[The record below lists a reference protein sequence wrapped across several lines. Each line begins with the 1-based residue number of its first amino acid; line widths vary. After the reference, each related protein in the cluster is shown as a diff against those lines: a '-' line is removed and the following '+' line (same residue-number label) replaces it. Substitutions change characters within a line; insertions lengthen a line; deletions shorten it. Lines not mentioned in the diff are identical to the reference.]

1 MRRLSL
7 ALISTVSV
15 LAFTQVASAADLP
28 RKAPAYVPPAPPPVV
43 YSWTGFYLG
52 LNAGWG
58 WGNNNGVDNTV
69 VSTFCNPIV
78 NGCGGNSFSNA
89 AAAAV
94 PGTLDLNPNG
104 FIGGGQIGYNFQAGT
119 FVYGVEADFQ
129 GADIHGDAT
138 ATGTAVPIGFPANT
152 VSITSS
158 ASQKIDFLGT
168 LRGRLGWTP
177 TPPAL
182 LYVTGGLAY
191 GHQKSNFAFS
201 DHVSGP
207 CFCGPDGFTAI
218 EVDSWRTGWTVGG
231 GVEWMFTPNWTV
243 KAEYLYYDLGTVKVG
258 QGPLQTNGA
267 GVPFFG
273 VGIESDANLRGSIA
287 RAGINYKF

>member
-1 MRRLSL
+1 MIVRQFVL
-7 ALISTVSV
+7 ALGVVSV
-15 LAFTQVASAADLP
+15 TSAGAIAADLP
-28 RKAPAYVPPAPPPVV
+28 VRAPPPMVPYAPPLV
-43 YSWTGFYLG
+43 WDGFYIG

-58 WGNNNGVDNTV
+58 WGDTGGVSNTV
-69 VSTFCNPIV
+69 VSTFCNTALV
-78 NGCGGNSFSNA
+78 GCAPNQASNA

-94 PGTLDLNPNG
+94 PANLDINPNG
-104 FIGGGQIGYNFQAGT
+104 FIGGGQIGYNFQAGAL
-119 FVYGVEADFQ
+119 VYGIEADFQ

-138 ATGTAVPIGFPANT
+138 ATGSVVPTGSPGNT
-152 VSITSS
+152 ISVTGS

-191 GHQKSNFAFS
+191 GHQESNFAFS
-201 DHVSGP
+201 EHVSGA
-207 CFCGPDGFTAI
+207 CFCGPDAFTSV

-258 QGPLQTNGA
+258 QGLLQTNGG

-287 RAGINYKF
+287 RAGVNYKF